1 MSFAVFDQDSIVEA
15 LKRVWDDIAP
25 AAMFT
30 ATGNITLANTENFL
44 NALDMLKWNVTTQEG
59 ILGASNTPGGTTGY
73 VPEGHPGGSGSSS
86 QGSHPGGFGFSG
98 TSSIDPN
105 TTYGSNSKPILGS
118 DDFNRYNVVGWED
131 STDQIRVPAG
141 FTPIRGQNVV
151 YADVLPPLL
160 LDIFNKCC

>member
-59 ILGASNTPGGTTGY
+59 ILGAANTPGGTTGY
-73 VPEGHPGGSGSSS
+73 VPDGHPGGSGSNS
-86 QGSHPGGFGFSG
+86 QGSHPGGYGFSG
-98 TSSIDPN
+98 TSSIDPS
-105 TTYGSNSKPILGS
+105 TTHGSNGKPVLGT

-131 STDQIRVPAG
+131 STDKIRVPAG
-141 FTPIRGQNVV
+141 FTPLRGQNII
-151 YADVLPPLL
+151 YADTLPPLL
-160 LDIFNKCC
+160 LDFIMSS